1 MTGTGTE
8 IEIVNRSDGGFFYW
22 LLRFYAFG
30 VLCALGLLM
39 MAGFGTYI
47 YFAATLPTLPDIATY
62 HEVAATTTVMRAAD
76 GTPLAEL
83 ANERREILPFD
94 KFPPQLVH
102 AFLAAEDRRFYE
114 HQGIDYRGIGR
125 ALTANLRAGATT
137 QGGSTITQQVAKS
150 FLTAE
155 RTLQRKVREA
165 ILARRMERHFSKREI
180 LTLYLNQIFL
190 GHGSYGVAA
199 AARRYFDKAVGDLDL
214 GEMALLAGLA
224 RAPSR
229 FSPLTSVEAARARR
243 DQVLGTMIAAGY
255 LNEDEANHWRAR
267 PVVVRQR
274 PDFFRTTS
282 PYFAEHVRRDVVR
295 RYGEKKLLE
304 GGLDIETA
312 VVPWIDASAQEN
324 VDFSLRKLDKRQG
337 WRGPVA
343 RARRPGGRR
352 VPRPRRRP
360 LRRRSA
366 RRGAAVPGHRRG
378 RGGDGRVPR
387 ARRQGDLHAAPG
399 RDDVGGRRTAPRTRA
414 TARCWSRPSACCTR
428 ATSSG
433 CGTRTSRSG
442 GGSPTGPTTPRARCS
457 GCPPTTRPRPARDRR
472 SAPGRPSPSSCCWNR
487 RRACRELSS
496 ATTTT
501 PATSSRW
508 WAATTTIAP
517 SSTACRRP
525 AGSPVRCTS
534 RCTTRWRWI
543 AATASRR
550 C

>member
-1 MTGTGTE
+1 MATKPPPLPPDARRPTGSHATTDEDEPDTDPDNPAPAVPAPRAFRTPHAPPAPPRLPPPAPPDPPEFPPPPELVAPWREAPPEPGAGTE
-8 IEIVNRSDGGFFYW
+8 IDVVNRSDGGFFYW

-83 ANERREILPFD
+83 ATERREILAFD
-94 KFPPQLVH
+94 KFPPQLIH

-150 FLTAE
+150 FLTSE

-190 GHGSYGVAA
+190 GHGAYGVAA

-255 LNEDEANHWRAR
+255 LTEDDANHWRAR

-304 GGLDIETA
+304 GGLDIETS

-337 WRGPVA
+337 W
-343 RARRPGGRR
+343 
-352 VPRPRRRP
+352 
-360 LRRRSA
+360 
-366 RRGAAVPGHRRG
+366 
-378 RGGDGRVPR
+378 
-387 ARRQGDLHAAPG
+387 
-399 RDDVGGRRTAPRTRA
+399 
-414 TARCWSRPSACCTR
+414 PS
-428 ATSSG
+428 
-433 CGTRTSRSG
+433 
-442 GGSPTGPTTPRARCS
+442 
-457 GCPPTTRPRPARDRR
+457 
-472 SAPGRPSPSSCCWNR
+472 
-487 RRACRELSS
+487 
-496 ATTTT
+496 
-501 PATSSRW
+501 
-508 WAATTTIAP
+508 
-517 SSTACRRP
+517 
-525 AGSPVRCTS
+525 
-534 RCTTRWRWI
+534 
-543 AATASRR
+543 
-550 C
+550 